1 MNIIYR
7 KATEEDFEA
16 VLILINELA
25 VFEKAGDQVSNT
37 VERMKIEQNEF
48 QCFVAETE
56 TKEIIG
62 IALTYIAYSTWVGR
76 FLFLEDLIV
85 KEQYRGNKIGRK
97 LMNEVFKLAQQEK
110 VERVRWQVLDWNT
123 NAIEFYKKINAT
135 IDKEWYNCD
144 FDKKAI
150 QNFKFI

>member
-1 MNIIYR
+1 MKITYR
-7 KATEEDFEA
+7 KATTQDFES
-16 VLILINELA
+16 VLELINELA
-25 VFEKAGDQVSNT
+25 IFENAGEQVSNT
-37 VERMKIEQNEF
+37 VERMKAEQDEF

-76 FLFLEDLIV
+76 YLYLEDLIV
-85 KEQYRGNKIGRK
+85 KEKYRGNKVGGK
-97 LMNEVFKLAQQEK
+97 LINEVFKLAQKEN

-123 NAIEFYKKINAT
+123 NAIDFYKKINAT

-144 FDKKAI
+144 FNKTGI
-150 QNFKFI
+150 QEFKFL

>member
-85 KEQYRGNKIGRK
+85 KEQYRGNKIGGK

>member
-1 MNIIYR
+1 MNITYR
-7 KATEEDFEA
+7 KATEKDFES
-16 VLILINELA
+16 VLALIQELA

-37 VERMKIEQNEF
+37 VERMKAEQNEF
-48 QCFVAETE
+48 QCFVAETD

-76 FLFLEDLIV
+76 FLYLEDLIV
-85 KEQYRGNKIGRK
+85 KEAHRGNKIGGK
-97 LMNEVFKLAQQEK
+97 LINKVFKLAQEEN

-123 NAIEFYKKINAT
+123 GAIEFYKKINAT

-150 QNFKFI
+150 QEFKFI